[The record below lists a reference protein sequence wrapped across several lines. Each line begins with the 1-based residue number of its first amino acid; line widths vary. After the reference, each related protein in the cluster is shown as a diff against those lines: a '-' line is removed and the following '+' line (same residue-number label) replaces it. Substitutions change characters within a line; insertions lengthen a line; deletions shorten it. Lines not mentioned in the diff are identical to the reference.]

1 MPIHKTRKDVIDR
14 LKRAHGHLAS
24 VIKSIEEDKK
34 CVEVAQQLHA
44 VSNAII
50 KAKIVYVRDH
60 IDHCLTMEKLDDEEK
75 KREVIDE
82 FKEITKYIS

>member
-1 MPIHKTRKDVIDR
+1 MSVHKSHKDVVDR
-14 LKRAHGHLAS
+14 LKRAHGHLVS
-24 VIKSIEEDKK
+24 VIKSIEEEKN

-60 IDHCLTMEKLDDEEK
+60 IDHCLTMNKLDDDKK

-82 FKEITKYIS
+82 FNEITKYIS